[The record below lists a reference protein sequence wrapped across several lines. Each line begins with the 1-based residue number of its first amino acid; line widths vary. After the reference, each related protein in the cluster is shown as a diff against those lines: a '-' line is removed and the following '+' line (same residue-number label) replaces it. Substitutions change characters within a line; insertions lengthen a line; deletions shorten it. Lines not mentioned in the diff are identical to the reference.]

1 MNDDEAMIMEF
12 RPIKCDDINLI
23 QYSNLF
29 RLCFPNVSKFS
40 LNYLQMYLG
49 FLNVSKFYLNYLQW
63 LYRDNPDGIVMGFDA
78 YDNEKLVAH
87 YACVPSPV
95 LLHGRKSKS
104 LLSLNTATHP
114 DYQRKGLFATLASM
128 TYEHATKLQFDFVYG
143 IANASSTSG
152 LVNKLGF
159 QLVAPLEARIGI
171 GRLPIEDNEAVLHRA
186 AFQKFWDLPGMTWRL
201 GNPTNRVYVTK
212 FADGTVG
219 LHAATGIPFLRAYT
233 ECFLDFPV
241 TVSRSISIIAP
252 RLFIGLLP
260 GTSFKYTTYQ
270 SIPKCVR
277 PSPLNLIYLNLQNSG
292 AMIEAHSVFFSFLDF
307 DAY

>member
-1 MNDDEAMIMEF
+1 MEF
-12 RPIKCDDINLI
+12 HPIMCDDINLI

-40 LNYLQMYLG
+40 LNYLQ
-49 FLNVSKFYLNYLQW
+49 W
-63 LYRDNPDGIVMGFDA
+63 LYRDNPDGIAMGFDA

-95 LLHGRKSKS
+95 LLNGKKSKS

-114 DYQRKGLFATLASM
+114 DYQGKGLFTKLASM

-143 IANASSTSG
+143 IANSNSTSG

-171 GRLPIEDNEAVLHRA
+171 GRLPIIDKEEVFHGAV
-186 AFQKFWDLPGMTWRL
+186 FQKFWDFPGMTWRL
-201 GNPTNRVYVTK
+201 DNPSNRVYVTK
-212 FADGTVG
+212 FADGAVG
-219 LHAATGIPFLRAYT
+219 FHAATGIPFLHAYA
-233 ECFLDFPV
+233 ECFMGFPV
-241 TVSRSISIIAP
+241 TATRSISIITP

-260 GTSFKYTTYQ
+260 GKSFKYTTYQ
-270 SIPKCVR
+270 SIPKCIK
-277 PSPLNLIYLNLQNSG
+277 PSPLNLIYRNLQNSG
-292 AMIEAHSVFFSFLDF
+292 AMLEADTVLFSFLDF